1 MAITVVCT
9 ACRARL
15 QVSEKYAGKSGAC
28 PKCKAVVKIPMPQEE
43 VKIHAP
49 ESFASGGK
57 NAAGQLV
64 TKPIDRQDAKF
75 SPTLAIGIAAGV
87 IVVLA
92 VTWIGRG
99 EHGFVGGESGLA
111 MLARCLGLA
120 LLTPLLVVLPYR
132 ALQDDERPGY
142 AGSQLWLRTAACSGA
157 YMLLWA
163 VLWFLMSREI
173 TAEGVN
179 WFFIAP
185 PILIIGSLAA
195 LACFDFDPTNAAMH
209 YGFYLIAVLLLR
221 WLAGMPWI
229 WEAAKK

>member
-28 PKCKAVVKIPMPQEE
+28 PKCKALVKIPLPQEQ
-43 VKIHAP
+43 VKVHTP
-49 ESFASGGK
+49 EAFASGGK

-64 TKPIDRQDAKF
+64 AKPIAREDAKF
-75 SPTLAIGIAAGV
+75 SPVLAAAITAGA
-87 IVVLA
+87 ILVLA
-92 VTWIGRG
+92 VTWAGRG
-99 EHGFVGGESGLA
+99 ETGFVGGDSPLA

-132 ALQDDERPGY
+132 ALRDDERGDY
-142 AGSQLWLRTAACSGA
+142 ARSELWLRTAACSGA
-157 YMLLWA
+157 YLLLWA

-173 TAEGVN
+173 TAEPIN

-185 PILIIGSLAA
+185 PLLIIGSLAA
-195 LACFDFDPTNAAMH
+195 LASFELDPTNAAMH
-209 YGFYLIAVLLLR
+209 YGFYLVVVLLLR

-229 WEAAKK
+229 WDVVKK